1 MRILQIIDH
10 VGVDAGISS
19 VVMNLY
25 RNMDYRKIQFDFL
38 VCSKRKESYEDEI
51 ISKGGKLFFVGNPFS
66 LKEIRSACSKINY
79 FFKEHGKE
87 YKIVQLHSPT
97 MALFTLRY
105 AKRYGVEIRIVH
117 SHSTMTSTNKLKCV
131 ANRYLMEQVFRYGNV
146 FWACSTEAAIFLY
159 GKKFCS
165 ERHFEIIWNAVDTEK
180 FTFVPEIRS
189 KVRNEY
195 HLKECC
201 VIAHVSNFSPIKN
214 VSFLVSIMKNVIRTR
229 KDIRFL
235 FIGEGPTWADFRQE
249 VEHSEL
255 HKYCIFTGRVQNV
268 QDYLQGADLLL
279 LPSLKEG
286 LPISV
291 IEAQACGLKC
301 LISDTI
307 TREVDIGGVKY
318 LPLKE
323 SVWEQEVGNS
333 KVSSQKQRQ
342 ERSDLFQKSQFNIV
356 NEAARVEKL
365 YLALEADK

>member
-25 RNMDYRKIQFDFL
+25 RNMDYTKIQFDFL
-38 VCSKRKESYEDEI
+38 VCSKREESYENEI
-51 ISKGGKLFFVGNPFS
+51 VSRGGKLFFVGNPLS
-66 LKEIRSACSKINY
+66 VREIGSACYNVNL
-79 FFKEHGKE
+79 FFKEHAEE

-105 AKRYGVEIRIVH
+105 AKKYGVEKRIVH

-131 ANRYLMEQVFRYGNV
+131 ANRFLMEQVFRYGNE
-146 FWACSTEAAIFLY
+146 FWACSTEAAVFLY
-159 GKKFCS
+159 GEKFCS
-165 ERHFEIIWNAVDTEK
+165 EKRFEIIWNAVDTKK
-180 FTFVPEIRS
+180 FTFVEEIRNR
-189 KVRNEY
+189 VRNEY
-195 HLKECC
+195 HLNDYC
-201 VIAHVSNFSPIKN
+201 VVAHVSNFSPIKN
-214 VSFLVSIMKNVIRTR
+214 VSFLIPVMKNVIRKR

-235 FIGEGPTWADFRQE
+235 FIGEGPTWAGFKQE
-249 VEHSEL
+249 VECFELSE
-255 HKYCIFTGRVQNV
+255 YCVFMGRVHNV

-291 IEAQACGLKC
+291 IEAQASGLEC
-301 LISDTI
+301 LLSDTI
-307 TREVDIGGVKY
+307 TKEVDVGSVKY

-323 SVWEQEVGNS
+323 SVWEQEIGNRE
-333 KVSSQKQRQ
+333 VISQKQRQ
-342 ERSDLFQKSQFNIV
+342 ERSELFRKSRFNII

-365 YLALEADK
+365 YLTLESR